1 MSLFP
6 QDPAEAFL
14 LAQTQTLIPP
24 PSWKAQPP
32 IAGPSSSS
40 LPLKRTYDDASHAG
54 PSFLVPT
61 TLGSKN
67 RKMSK
72 IMRVPE
78 KPRVP
83 SISDYP
89 LTHLAQPQRD
99 SRSRS
104 RSSSR
109 SGSPD
114 RNVRI
119 PSPEEHDHWISQKR
133 EANRLSVHT
142 NRPHIGRWARP
153 TEGEDQGGATNE
165 MVGNDGDESAVEEDE
180 GDEEG
185 DLCVICLMKV
195 DDRTVVGDCGHSI
208 FCVSRIDPFS
218 PPFTTVVFNY
228 LSLYGLLMLCL
239 GLVDSSNASTSGRIN
254 PASARYVRPL

>member
-40 LPLKRTYDDASHAG
+40 LPLKRPYEDLNHAG
-54 PSFLVPT
+54 PSSLVPT
-61 TLGSKN
+61 SLGSKN
-67 RKMSK
+67 RKLSK
-72 IMRVPE
+72 TMRIPE
-78 KPRVP
+78 KARVP
-83 SISDYP
+83 STSDYP
-89 LTHLAQPQRD
+89 STHLSQTRA
-99 SRSRS
+99 RSR
-104 RSSSR
+104 SR

-114 RNVRI
+114 RNTRI

-133 EANRLSVHT
+133 EANRSSVHS
-142 NRPHIGRWARP
+142 NRPQIGRWARP
-153 TEGEDQGGATNE
+153 AEAEISGGDTNGLVGIEGEG
-165 MVGNDGDESAVEEDE
+165 DGEEDE
-180 GDEEG
+180 GEEEG

-208 FCVSRIDPFS
+208 FCVSH
-218 PPFTTVVFNY
+218 
-228 LSLYGLLMLCL
+228 
-239 GLVDSSNASTSGRIN
+239 
-254 PASARYVRPL
+254 